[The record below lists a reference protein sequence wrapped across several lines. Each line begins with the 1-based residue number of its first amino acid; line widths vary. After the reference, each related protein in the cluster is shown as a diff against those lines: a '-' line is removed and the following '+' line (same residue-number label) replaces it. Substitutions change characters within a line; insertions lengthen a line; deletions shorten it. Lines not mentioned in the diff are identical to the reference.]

1 MKFKGVPRDLFHCCG
16 SLEWNGIV
24 QYDLHVASF
33 EDEVEE
39 VVSLY
44 NEIYF

>member
-1 MKFKGVPRDLFHCCG
+1 MKFKGVPRDLFHC
-16 SLEWNGIV
+16 SLELNGIV

-33 EDEVEE
+33 EHEVEE

-44 NEIYF
+44 NEISF